1 MKVGIFLYIFFRMK
15 YTRLTKE
22 QLEEL
27 HPEFITFLASQKID
41 KTEWTQIKSQN
52 PAIAEQELDVFS
64 DLIWEK
70 ALTNVRY
77 IDHFSKN
84 FIFLFKCESQS
95 VFSLIIK
102 SNNQQIDFLTN
113 DGINWLS
120 DNLLS
125 GEVEIQ
131 KGKKDISQ
139 DRNQSLF
146 SIIKQGGIISKGE
159 LFSKLEHLI
168 NN

>member
-1 MKVGIFLYIFFRMK
+1 MK

-22 QLEEL
+22 QLEEM
-27 HPEFITFLASQKID
+27 HPEFINFLATQSID
-41 KTEWTQIKSQN
+41 KKEWDDIKSN
-52 PAIAEQELDVFS
+52 KPEIAMQEIDVFS
-64 DLIWEK
+64 DMIWDK
-70 ALTNVRY
+70 ALSNVRF
-77 IDHFSKN
+77 IDHFSAN
-84 FIFLFKCESQS
+84 FIFLFKCEEHN
-95 VFSLIIK
+95 VFSFVINT
-102 SNNQQIDFLTN
+102 NNKKVDFLTK

-120 DNLLS
+120 ENLFS
-125 GEVEIQ
+125 DEVEIQ